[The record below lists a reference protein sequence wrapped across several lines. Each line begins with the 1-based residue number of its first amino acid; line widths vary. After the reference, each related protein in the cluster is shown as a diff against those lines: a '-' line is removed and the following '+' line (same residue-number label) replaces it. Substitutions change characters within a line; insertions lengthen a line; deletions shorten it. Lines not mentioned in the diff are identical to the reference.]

1 PVTAYSISY
10 DIYTLAD
17 ERDSPLGWN
26 AARAKIYRRLKL
38 SLTMAGFT
46 RSQYSDWVNPAI
58 AAPAAYNALVSLE
71 NIPPPHKLSSTVK
84 GLRMSRMD
92 HLALLDVTA
101 LIRIGGAA
109 VMNLRGPVPAGL
121 V

>member
-1 PVTAYSISY
+1 
-10 DIYTLAD
+10 
-17 ERDSPLGWN
+17 
-26 AARAKIYRRLKL
+26 
-38 SLTMAGFT
+38 MAGFT
-46 RSQYSDWVNPAI
+46 YQYSDWVNPAI

-121 V
+121 VPAPAALVPPAGPIPVGFPFARPVDSRPGPGIDNSATFLI